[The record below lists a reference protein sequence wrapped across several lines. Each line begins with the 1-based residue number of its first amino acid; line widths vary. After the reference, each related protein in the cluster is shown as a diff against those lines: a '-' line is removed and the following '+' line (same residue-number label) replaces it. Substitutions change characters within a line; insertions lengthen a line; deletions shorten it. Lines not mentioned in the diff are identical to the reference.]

1 MKKILHSSF
10 FILHLIALSLHNK
23 MLQWYYDSLKG
34 KQVKILCSP
43 AAVIRLY
50 KNVTYSHCV
59 DGKAL
64 HLDGKPEDLP
74 CCMFLV
80 YPWDGNRI

>member
-1 MKKILHSSF
+1 MKS
-10 FILHLIALSLHNK
+10 
-23 MLQWYYDSLKG
+23 
-34 KQVKILCSP
+34 LCSP

-80 YPWDGNRI
+80 YPWDGSRI